1 MIKYMEF
8 CKLRAIFQVSNTF
21 KSISASNNSFLKH
34 YGQVLFTNFRAEAA
48 QSRILA
54 RPMDIS

>member
-1 MIKYMEF
+1 MKF

-21 KSISASNNSFLKH
+21 KSTFASKNSFLKH
-34 YGQVLFTNFRAEAA
+34 YGQVLFTNFRAEAP